1 MDGVIILL
9 DRCHAPKASRSPPSL
24 SEVLGRDELR
34 PPGTLGGSAG
44 NVASFMLLLV
54 ADPLV
59 VVADSPGPL
68 ALRCSSRI
76 LGVLWLR
83 SLCRAAPRCP
93 GRVGGSSPPAGARS
107 RQAERLVSCRQR
119 GRGCALAS
127 ITSCRKSLH
136 LPRCE
141 LTGALPSGCPPLP
154 ARAGV
159 SYANRCS
166 RFPN

>member
-1 MDGVIILL
+1 ML
-9 DRCHAPKASRSPPSL
+9 P
-24 SEVLGRDELR
+24 R
-34 PPGTLGGSAG
+34 PPAPHRPYLRSWGGMSCVPLGPWGALQE
-44 NVASFMLLLV
+44 MLL
-54 ADPLV
+54 PSCFFWWQM

-68 ALRCSSRI
+68 ALRSSSHI